1 VRLCVI
7 GDSPDVQRCAVALVQ
22 QGHQVYWLLPPDAL
36 QTLRNRAAELQVA
49 PDLLPATCR
58 SVIPVQTYH
67 CEGIRLV
74 CVTQECW
81 QRPDL
86 HTRLFTCLCLLQRD
100 LPCAVFHALGPL
112 PIAYL
117 TVYTARFLDVPAVV
131 SFISTEPE
139 QPFVWDWVVRQ
150 ASAVIVPNM
159 AERERLLTLGP
170 LISTQV
176 HVLDPMQPRLGPAL
190 TALYVRLG
198 ATHG

>member
-1 VRLCVI
+1 VRLCVV
-7 GDSPDVQRCAVALVQ
+7 GDSPEVQRCAFTLVQ
-22 QGHQVYWLLPPDAL
+22 QGHQVYWLLPPEAL
-36 QTLRNRAAELQVA
+36 QMLPKGAAGLQEA

-58 SVIPVQTYH
+58 SVVPVQTYH

-74 CVTQECW
+74 CVNQECW

-100 LPCAVFHALGPL
+100 LPCAIFHAWGPL

-131 SFISTEPE
+131 SSLSAEPE
-139 QPFVWDWVVRQ
+139 QPFLWDWVARQ
-150 ASAVIVPNM
+150 ASAVIVPSR

-170 LISTQV
+170 LTPTQV
-176 HVLDPMQPRLGPAL
+176 HVLDPMQPQFGQAL
-190 TALYVRLG
+190 TTLYARLG
-198 ATHG
+198 AAHG